1 MAERMSNIIS
11 VTYERPLVKSPGTI
25 KLKATAVRKE
35 RICYVKADFSPTIDP
50 LKSFLRIKLID
61 TSYPLKETLE

>member
-50 LKSFLRIKLID
+50 LKSFLRKL
-61 TSYPLKETLE
+61 